1 MTSVLRPAMLAVENA
16 VSWAVPVTA
25 AICAEVRAAT
35 WLELRAM
42 SLVPKAGSCTGAMPR
57 T

>member
-1 MTSVLRPAMLAVENA
+1 MLAVENA
-16 VSWAVPVTA
+16 PSWAVPVTA
-25 AICAEVRAAT
+25 AICAEVSAAT
-35 WLELRAM
+35 WLELSAM